1 MKKVTLFLI
10 AVFIIISNDT
20 FAQRHSYRL
29 GDWTLEK
36 KEFKMNEVKLNLPLT
51 VLGLY
56 PEVSY
61 ERLLQ
66 EDLSVGVAAGFLLN
80 RDRNDHPMTFSIIPN
95 VRWFFGGSSK
105 SLQKYAAGF
114 FIEANGAVFGIKDV
128 VYDGYYESVPSKSS
142 EEIGLGLGLGL
153 GWKYVSRNNWVGE
166 ILLGGGRNLASEG
179 AYPRFGISI
188 GKRF

>member
-1 MKKVTLFLI
+1 MKKFTLFLLSFFLI
-10 AVFIIISNDT
+10 NIGVS
-20 FAQRHSYRL
+20 AQRFHSYSFHNWRL
-29 GDWTLEK
+29 ENSDFRK
-36 KEFKMNEVKLNLPLT
+36 NEVKLNLPLT

-66 EDLSVGVAAGFLLN
+66 EDLSAGISAGFLLN
-80 RDRNDHPMTFSIIPN
+80 KDRNDYPMIFSIIPN
-95 VRWFFGGSSK
+95 VRWFFGGSGK

-128 VYDGYYESVPSKSS
+128 VYDEYYNSIPSDSN
-142 EEIGLGLGLGL
+142 EEIGLGLGLGI

-166 ILLGGGRNLASEG
+166 ILLGGGRNLVSEG
-179 AYPRFGISI
+179 GYPRFGISI